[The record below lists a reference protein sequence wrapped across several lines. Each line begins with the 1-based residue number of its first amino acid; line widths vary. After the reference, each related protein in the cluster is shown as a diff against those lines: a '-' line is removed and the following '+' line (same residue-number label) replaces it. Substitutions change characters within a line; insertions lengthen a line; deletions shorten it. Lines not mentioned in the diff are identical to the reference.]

1 MHVTVP
7 SSYFLYILFFS
18 GLFTDAI
25 FMSLHVDKAPL
36 GPKPFFQHPMGMDER
51 PTSDFATALLV
62 NLTLNP
68 LKWSET
74 ARPYIRLRLSASVLC

>member
-1 MHVTVP
+1 M
-7 SSYFLYILFFS
+7 Y
-18 GLFTDAI
+18 
-25 FMSLHVDKAPL
+25 LHVHKASL

-51 PTSDFATALLV
+51 PTSDFATALLA

-68 LKWSET
+68 FKWSET